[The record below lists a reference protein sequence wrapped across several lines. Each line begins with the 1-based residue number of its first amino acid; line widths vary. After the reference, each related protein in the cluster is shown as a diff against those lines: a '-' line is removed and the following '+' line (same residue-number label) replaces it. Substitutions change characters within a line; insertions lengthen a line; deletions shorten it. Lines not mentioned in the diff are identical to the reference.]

1 MTFPIYGNIKFMFQS
16 TNQINCICYILLYYA
31 VLSTRY
37 HYIILYSSF
46 QLPAS
51 IIFTDLNI
59 SLNPQSLIFVNL
71 KFEAP
76 TSLRVKWSV
85 VPLWSHQPDA
95 KGCSATRTACES
107 QRKAS
112 SKIICM
118 FGAENVL
125 NMIMMMMMVIDD
137 DDCYFDIENQAMN
150 HETIWGVQ
158 ILTRSLQVPKIL
170 QFGSKNFSLFS
181 SSIYSKYICNI

>member
-1 MTFPIYGNIKFMFQS
+1 
-16 TNQINCICYILLYYA
+16 
-31 VLSTRY
+31 
-37 HYIILYSSF
+37 
-46 QLPAS
+46 
-51 IIFTDLNI
+51 
-59 SLNPQSLIFVNL
+59 
-71 KFEAP
+71 
-76 TSLRVKWSV
+76 
-85 VPLWSHQPDA
+85 
-95 KGCSATRTACES
+95 
-107 QRKAS
+107 
-112 SKIICM
+112 M

-125 NMIMMMMMVIDD
+125 NMIMMMMIVIDD